1 MKTNFKSLCTSI
13 SWEKVETAS
22 YFASKHYWEL
32 FLKHP
37 CFSSFLEKYFNLK
50 YLLLRMTCRNWFVE
64 ISTKIKLPRNNA
76 HRFFQ
81 TWDTF
86 SKLCSLESTN
96 ASSLNLHNWL
106 HEIHHNISNDLL
118 MLQKCHHQYLPRKSS
133 TLQSISW
140 INCITQYK
148 IMMHGPTFC
157 WSMNF

>member
-106 HEIHHNISNDLL
+106 HGIHHNISNVY
-118 MLQKCHHQYLPRKSS
+118 KCLKNATINICPEKVSHFNQLHG
-133 TLQSISW
+133 SIALH
-140 INCITQYK
+140 NTK
-148 IMMHGPTFC
+148 
-157 WSMNF
+157 